1 MIYLF
6 KTFLLLTYFLFPGK
20 IIANNNIYL
29 VENNEVIIVHQ
40 DILEAREL
48 AKQYVVQDAFSI
60 LFDRICFNC
69 NLNEIS
75 GFEEI
80 DFLELIRDFSI
91 KEEEYFN
98 FEYKALININFDS
111 SKTNK
116 LLSNLNLVYSTTISE
131 EYLIL
136 PLHYYLNT
144 YFLWEKNNALYA
156 TLRDNY
162 EKNNLLKLYF
172 PELSIFNK
180 FKISYN
186 DILNE
191 NLEAF
196 ENILSFYKKKSAII
210 FFLDERFDYQSEKFI
225 SNLEVKVFSEG
236 LIKTL
241 KFNEQDFMNFYSK
254 QSAIQNIVKSSL
266 KALNNWWKNQIIV
279 LNSNKDEINK
289 YIIISEFSTLEESMT
304 IQNQLQK
311 NPFINELIP
320 IMFSKSKITYDL
332 FTYGSLEKLKLALRS
347 INFDI
352 IETGESNKFSL
363 KKLE

>member
-162 EKNNLLKLYF
+162 EKNNLLKL
-172 PELSIFNK
+172 
-180 FKISYN
+180 
-186 DILNE
+186 
-191 NLEAF
+191 
-196 ENILSFYKKKSAII
+196 
-210 FFLDERFDYQSEKFI
+210 
-225 SNLEVKVFSEG
+225 
-236 LIKTL
+236 
-241 KFNEQDFMNFYSK
+241 
-254 QSAIQNIVKSSL
+254 
-266 KALNNWWKNQIIV
+266 
-279 LNSNKDEINK
+279 
-289 YIIISEFSTLEESMT
+289 
-304 IQNQLQK
+304 
-311 NPFINELIP
+311 
-320 IMFSKSKITYDL
+320 
-332 FTYGSLEKLKLALRS
+332 
-347 INFDI
+347 
-352 IETGESNKFSL
+352 
-363 KKLE
+363 